1 MALIE
6 KFESVTSDIQKMH
19 GPVTCGVR
27 SFAVDGQ
34 RILQLDTYGSADRQI
49 HGKIS
54 QSVQLNITGARE
66 LIKIIEQ
73 VFPELSR

>member
-6 KFESVTSDIQKMH
+6 KFEPVTSDIQRMH

-54 QSVQLNITGARE
+54 QSVQLDRAAARE
-66 LIKIIEQ
+66 LIKIIEKT
-73 VFPELSR
+73 FPDLSH